1 MEWIDGNIGCLAQ
14 GSTVTTPS
22 GPKPIELVTPGEQ
35 VMSYDHDL
43 GELCWRAVTAKRF
56 SGHQPVREVSIG
68 ERRLLVTDNHP
79 FLSYTHDASAP
90 KQLGRYTLAYVRADQ
105 LTQAIVPA
113 TSLDY
118 GTPHKLELPE
128 TVSRFVPATEWAD
141 DPSLTRTRQA
151 TSHG

>member
-1 MEWIDGNIGCLAQ
+1 MGARGGRPPPARTQ
-14 GSTVTTPS
+14 P
-22 GPKPIELVTPGEQ
+22 
-35 VMSYDHDL
+35 DL
-43 GELCWRAVTAKRF
+43 
-56 SGHQPVREVSIG
+56 HREHSHG
-68 ERRLLVTDNHP
+68 RERRLLVTDNHP

-90 KQLGRYTLAYVRADQ
+90 KQLGRYSLAYVRADQ

-128 TVSRFVPATEWAD
+128 TMSPFVPATEWAD

-151 TSHG
+151 RLVVGDQTTNDVMWLFGLYVGDGSIEGGTREDAVGGT